1 MDTDISFAQSLQH
14 ITGEESLTSALLYG
28 LSMMNKENLLELESV
43 WPDIDTDRRR
53 VIMQQLVDIA
63 EQSFE
68 VDFDPIFLL
77 ALNDP
82 DSETQAIAI
91 GGLWED
97 ESSEL
102 IPSFV
107 YLLKQGQT
115 SRVKA
120 AAATALGRY
129 IYLGELEEIDDTALM
144 VVEQALL
151 ETIRQPDE
159 DVEVIRR
166 AIEAIAFSS
175 REGIEQI
182 IENAYY
188 HEDERMRVSAVFS
201 MGRSYNPKW
210 ESIILT
216 ELDNISPAI
225 RFEAVRA
232 CGELEVKAAVDKLI
246 ELIVREED
254 SAVLQNAV
262 WALGQIGGFKAQEVL
277 ENLTASPDDAI
288 SAVAEE
294 ALNELLLFSGIMDDF
309 FDFAPPDSDLDTFE
323 DEDDL
328 LYDPGEDDH
337 QIFNLN

>member
-1 MDTDISFAQSLQH
+1 MNTEINFAQSLAH
-14 ITGEESLTSALLYG
+14 ITGEKPLTENMLYG
-28 LSMMNKENLLELESV
+28 LSMMNKANLLEFETA
-43 WPDIDTDRRR
+43 WPAIDPDRRR
-53 VIMQQLVDIA
+53 IIAQQLVDIA

-68 VDFDPIFLL
+68 VDFSPIFLL
-77 ALNDP
+77 ALKDP
-82 DSETQAIAI
+82 DSEVQAIAI

-97 ESSEL
+97 ESSDL
-102 IPSFV
+102 IPTFV

-115 SRVKA
+115 SKVKA

-151 ETIRQPDE
+151 EAIRQPNE
-159 DVEVIRR
+159 DIEVIRR

-201 MGRSYNPKW
+201 MGRSYNSKW
-210 ESIILT
+210 KSIILT
-216 ELDNISPAI
+216 ELDNANPAI

-232 CGELEVKAAVDKLI
+232 CGELELKAAVEQLI
-246 ELIVREED
+246 ELIDIEAD

-262 WALGQIGGFKAQEVL
+262 WALGQIGGFKAQELL
-277 ENLTASPDDAI
+277 EHLTESPDEAI
-288 SAVAEE
+288 STVAEE
-294 ALNELLLFSGIMDDF
+294 ALNELLLFSGLMDDF
-309 FDFAPPDSDLDTFE
+309 FDFTVPDTDLDAFE

-328 LYDPGEDDH
+328 LYGPEDEGFRT
-337 QIFNLN
+337 FNLN

>member
-1 MDTDISFAQSLQH
+1 MNTEISFAQSLQH
-14 ITGEESLTSALLYG
+14 ITSEEPLTGALLYG
-28 LSMMNKENLLELESV
+28 LSMMNKEDLLEFESL
-43 WPDIDTDRRR
+43 WPDIDSDRRR
-53 VIMQQLVDIA
+53 VIVQQLVDIA

-77 ALNDP
+77 ALKDP
-82 DSETQAIAI
+82 DSEVQAIAI

-97 ESSEL
+97 ESSDL

-115 SRVKA
+115 SKVKA

-159 DVEVIRR
+159 DIEVIRR

-201 MGRSYNPKW
+201 MGRSYNSKW

-216 ELDNISPAI
+216 ELDNANPAI

-232 CGELEVKAAVDKLI
+232 CGELELKAAVDQLI
-246 ELIVREED
+246 ELIDIEAD

-262 WALGQIGGFKAQEVL
+262 WSLGQIGGFKAQELL
-277 ENLTASPDDAI
+277 EHLTESPDEAI
-288 SAVAEE
+288 STVAEE
-294 ALNELLLFSGIMDDF
+294 ALNELLLFSGLMDDF
-309 FDFAPPDSDLDTFE
+309 FDFTVPDTDLDAFE

-328 LYDPGEDDH
+328 LYGPEDDGFRT
-337 QIFNLN
+337 FNLN